1 MIEKEINTIAEYHL
15 AQTIKVKIN
24 LELNVNQALS
34 LAELIR
40 LGLTSLEL
48 NEEATLGFE
57 ELAQDLEDEALTVY
71 PNIEPYLGNVTI
83 LKMEEFD
90 E

>member
-40 LGLTSLEL
+40 LGLTFLEL

-83 LKMEEFD
+83 LKMGESD